1 MTHTEQLRNNMLEKI
16 KELFQLNQPELDFG
30 FYRIMHS
37 RAREITRFIEHDLFD
52 TIQNAFDSA
61 KAESAQTELEAAKAK
76 LLDAIGEDA
85 FDENG
90 RLKQAYANSKAG
102 REFLAAQQRAAASDA
117 VAGGEESVYYH
128 LYKFFSRYYED
139 GDFISTRYHTR
150 ETGSMAKPYAV
161 PYGGEEVMLHW
172 ANADQYYIKTAE
184 NFNNYTFDLAK
195 AKVFD
200 ALSHEERILAGIPDH
215 ALMVHFKVVEA
226 EEGEH
231 GNIKADPNK
240 KREFFPARKEPVA
253 LNTAG
258 ELEIRFEYR
267 QPEESDAI
275 SAEEEARVKARFE
288 AKNKGDVSLLV
299 MTERILA
306 ACRELRQCFE
316 AGGGRVEHLDEFLT
330 AMEYPCPTDTVKKRV
345 LLTRYL
351 YQYTARNTS
360 DYFIHKD
367 LRGFLRREM
376 DFYIKNEIMN
386 LDDIE
391 NSDVAAVEN
400 YLVLLKMFRRIAGKL
415 IDFLGQLED
424 FQKKL
429 WLKKKFVV
437 QCDCCITLDRVPKTF
452 YPEIIRNLKQW
463 QEWEKLGFLTTRC
476 DDQFSLEYTKR
487 PITRLTI
494 QFPNVQNPFFI
505 SLNDPD
511 QLLIM
516 NNSGMK
522 EWIPGTSQVLSKRIT
537 EQEFFS
543 QCPYLMVDTRF
554 FSEDFKARLFASIPD
569 FDEQCD
575 GVLIH
580 SENFQALNLMR
591 ERYREQV
598 KCIYIDPPYN
608 TGSDGFIYRDNYQHS
623 CWMSMIADRIA
634 QGLAF
639 SKIDGAIL
647 ASIDE
652 IEQVNLR
659 KLFDA
664 SWGNENYI
672 IDFVWAAGRK
682 NDSRL
687 VSISHEYMIC
697 YARSKQYLNDNKI
710 EWRQR
715 KKGLDAI
722 YAQYN
727 KLKKKYKNDY
737 DQITKE
743 LKKWYKELPES
754 DPAKM
759 NKHYCVVDAR
769 GIYFPDNISWPG
781 GGGPKYDVL
790 HPVTGKPVKIPSR
803 GWMTPDPLKMKQ
815 WIKDDLVHFGE
826 DENSVPCIKSYLKD
840 REYQAPYSVFYQDGR
855 AATKRLRNLLGNDN
869 FDFPKDENV
878 IADIISTWTAS
889 NDLYFDFFA
898 GSGTT
903 GHAVINLNREDGGK
917 RKYILVEMGDH
928 FDTVLKPRLEK
939 VVFAND
945 WKDGKPQ
952 SAGPRAARKDSKK
965 ILGLDIGTD
974 QLGFALMEEGELTD
988 SGVVNLS
995 NPFNGVSHCFKYM
1008 RLESYEDTLNNLTLP
1023 EESAA
1028 EKMPPTLREDYML
1041 HYLLDTE
1048 TRDSLLNIRDFANPF
1063 GGYQLNI
1070 KQPASEA
1077 SVPTRV
1083 DLMETFHYLI
1093 GLRVQQYY
1101 TIQSYRAEFRRS
1113 ADPELPDNGAGQ
1125 RTRLELAA
1133 RPDLNDDGPWRFRKI
1148 EGWIPANPLTPND
1161 GRKKNVLIVWRTL
1174 TGDLERDNLMLDW
1187 YLGDT
1192 INLNEKRPEYD
1203 IIYVNGSNNLG
1214 ADRRETDL
1222 FQVRLI
1228 EEEFLKQMWSG
1239 EEC

>member
-1 MTHTEQLRNNMLEKI
+1 MTQTEQLRKNLLDKI

-90 RLKQAYANSKAG
+90 HLKPAYANSKAG

-128 LYKFFSRYYED
+128 LYKFFSRYYES

-172 ANADQYYIKTAE
+172 ANADQYYIKTTE

-253 LNTAG
+253 LNAAG

-267 QPEESDAI
+267 QPEVSDAI

-316 AGGGRVEHLDEFLT
+316 VAGGRVEHLDEFRT
-330 AMEYPCPTDTVKKRV
+330 ALEYPCPTDTVKKRV

-400 YLVLLKMFRRIAGKL
+400 YLVLLKVFRRIAGKL

-452 YPEIIRNLKQW
+452 YPELLCNRRQW
-463 QEWEKLGFLTTRC
+463 EEWERLGFIGNVDFHDPTNRREPTFERLDFLCAGT
-476 DDQFSLEYTKR
+476 EYTVETFGRKPR
-487 PITRLTI
+487 VTI
-494 QFPNVQNPFFI
+494 NNNFHEIKSIDQDTLWVEEVDFFQRYPFF
-505 SLNDPD
+505 
-511 QLLIM
+511 
-516 NNSGMK
+516 
-522 EWIPGTSQVLSKRIT
+522 
-537 EQEFFS
+537 
-543 QCPYLMVDTRF
+543 MVDTKF

-580 SENFQALNLMR
+580 SENFQALNLLR

-623 CWMSMIADRIA
+623 SWLSMMENHMINSLKLLHN
-634 QGLAF
+634 QGVLF
-639 SKIDGAIL
+639 T
-647 ASIDE
+647 SIDE
-652 IEQVNLR
+652 NEVNDYTVLIKKNFPYFLGTIAVKNNPKGR
-659 KLFDA
+659 IFDKYF
-664 SWGNENYI
+664 ST
-672 IDFVWAAGRK
+672 
-682 NDSRL
+682 
-687 VSISHEYMIC
+687 SHEYLLVSAC
-697 YARSKQYLNDNKI
+697 SDLNGMLVH
-710 EWRQR
+710 E
-715 KKGLDAI
+715 
-722 YAQYN
+722 
-727 KLKKKYKNDY
+727 KNEDEIQKDY
-737 DQITKE
+737 P
-743 LKKWYKELPES
+743 LS
-754 DPAKM
+754 
-759 NKHYCVVDAR
+759 DAR
-769 GIYFPDNISWPG
+769 GKYRLLELRNTHREFGRFNRPKLYYPIYTLKNGTISLTPLADGIPVYPIWDDG
-781 GGGPKYDVL
+781 FEGCWTWSIELATRELGKLLSKEVNGKLKIYRKAYAKDDSGNEAVKQVKTIWDDKRYQTDKGQIVL
-790 HPVTGKPVKIPSR
+790 SALFGKRLFSSPKPVEYISDIVK
-803 GWMTPDPLKMKQ
+803 
-815 WIKDDLVHFGE
+815 LVHF
-826 DENSVPCIKSYLKD
+826 DHSCLVL
-840 REYQAPYSVFYQDGR
+840 
-855 AATKRLRNLLGNDN
+855 
-869 FDFPKDENV
+869 
-878 IADIISTWTAS
+878 
-889 NDLYFDFFA
+889 DFFA

-939 VVFAND
+939 VVFARD

-952 SAGPRAARKDSKK
+952 SARPRATRKDSKK

-974 QLGFALMEEGELTD
+974 QLGFALLEDGELTD

-1063 GGYQLNI
+1063 GGYLLNI

-1125 RTRLELAA
+1125 RTRLELAT
-1133 RPDLNDDGPWRFRKI
+1133 RPELNDDGPWRFRKI

>member
-1 MTHTEQLRNNMLEKI
+1 MTHTEQLRKNLLDKI

-90 RLKQAYANSKAG
+90 HLKPAYANSKAG
-102 REFLAAQQRAAASDA
+102 REFLAAQQRAVASDA

-128 LYKFFSRYYED
+128 LYKFFSRYYES

-172 ANADQYYIKTAE
+172 ANADQYYIKTTE

-240 KREFFPARKEPVA
+240 KREFFPARKDPVA
-253 LNTAG
+253 LNAAG

-275 SAEEEARVKARFE
+275 SAEEEARVKARFD

-316 AGGGRVEHLDEFLT
+316 AVRGRVEHLDEFLT
-330 AMEYPCPTDTVKKRV
+330 ALEYPCPTDTVKKRV

-351 YQYTARNTS
+351 YQYTARHTS

-400 YLVLLKMFRRIAGKL
+400 YLVLLKVFRRIAGKL

-452 YPEIIRNLKQW
+452 YPEILCNRQQWEEWKALGLFDQIDLDDISPADTVACTVKFTFNDFDYLLLVTGKELKITKLPSKDFSGAKDDGYVHLKMPMDVDIRK
-463 QEWEKLGFLTTRC
+463 
-476 DDQFSLEYTKR
+476 D
-487 PITRLTI
+487 
-494 QFPNVQNPFFI
+494 FPH
-505 SLNDPD
+505 
-511 QLLIM
+511 
-516 NNSGMK
+516 
-522 EWIPGTSQVLSKRIT
+522 
-537 EQEFFS
+537 
-543 QCPYLMVDTRF
+543 LMVDTKF

-580 SENFQALNLMR
+580 SENFQALNLLR
-591 ERYREQV
+591 ERYKEQI
-598 KCIYIDPPYN
+598 KTLFSDPPYN
-608 TGSDGFIYRDNYQHS
+608 TGENDFSYKDGYMHSSWMTMMHDRLKLQQILMNENSCIFHTIDEKEYLRLNSLCNLIFNEKNRIEEIIWRKKSGGGQQDDFIVKEHDYIPMYAKDKSRFALLEKKASKKDTGYTLFDDEKKQYFKKTKLAKWGSAALREDRPTMYFPIVAPDGSECFPVAPDGRPGRWRKGKTKVDILLAEHDIHWEKNSNDEWIPYEKEYKPMGGEENTLKERS
-623 CWMSMIADRIA
+623 IFWDIAENA
-634 QGLAF
+634 
-639 SKIDGAIL
+639 DGANEL
-647 ASIDE
+647 TAM
-652 IEQVNLR
+652 
-659 KLFDA
+659 
-664 SWGNENYI
+664 WGVKDI
-672 IDFVWAAGRK
+672 FK
-682 NDSRL
+682 NP
-687 VSISHEYMIC
+687 
-697 YARSKQYLNDNKI
+697 K
-710 EWRQR
+710 
-715 KKGLDAI
+715 
-722 YAQYN
+722 
-727 KLKKKYKNDY
+727 
-737 DQITKE
+737 
-743 LKKWYKELPES
+743 PS
-754 DPAKM
+754 DL
-759 NKHYCVVDAR
+759 
-769 GIYFPDNISWPG
+769 IF
-781 GGGPKYDVL
+781 
-790 HPVTGKPVKIPSR
+790 
-803 GWMTPDPLKMKQ
+803 
-815 WIKDDLVHFGE
+815 
-826 DENSVPCIKSYLKD
+826 
-840 REYQAPYSVFYQDGR
+840 
-855 AATKRLRNLLGNDN
+855 NLLLITTQ
-869 FDFPKDENV
+869 FKEYV
-878 IADIISTWTAS
+878 LDI
-889 NDLYFDFFA
+889 FA
-898 GSGTT
+898 GAGTT

-939 VVFAND
+939 VVFARD

-952 SAGPRAARKDSKK
+952 SARPRATRKDSKK

-974 QLGFALMEEGELTD
+974 QLGFALLEDGELTD

-1063 GGYQLNI
+1063 GGYLLNI

-1133 RPDLNDDGPWRFRKI
+1133 RPELNDDGPWRFQKI

>member
-1 MTHTEQLRNNMLEKI
+1 MTQTEQLRKNLLDKI

-90 RLKQAYANSKAG
+90 HLKPAYANSKAG

-128 LYKFFSRYYED
+128 LYKFFSRYYES

-150 ETGSMAKPYAV
+150 ETGSMAKPYAI

-172 ANADQYYIKTAE
+172 ANADQYYIKTTE

-253 LNTAG
+253 LNAAG

-267 QPEESDAI
+267 QPEVSDAI

-306 ACRELRQCFE
+306 ACRKLRQCFE
-316 AGGGRVEHLDEFLT
+316 VAGGRVEHLDEFRT
-330 AMEYPCPTDTVKKRV
+330 ALEYPCPTDTVKKRV

-400 YLVLLKMFRRIAGKL
+400 YLVLLKVFRRIAGKL

-452 YPEIIRNLKQW
+452 YPEILCNRQQW
-463 QEWEKLGFLTTRC
+463 EEWGRLGFIGNVGFNDPTNRREPTFERLDFLC
-476 DDQFSLEYTKR
+476 AGIEYTVDTFGRKPR
-487 PITRLTI
+487 VTI
-494 QFPNVQNPFFI
+494 NNKFHEVKSIYQDTILVEEVDFFQRYPFF
-505 SLNDPD
+505 
-511 QLLIM
+511 
-516 NNSGMK
+516 
-522 EWIPGTSQVLSKRIT
+522 
-537 EQEFFS
+537 
-543 QCPYLMVDTRF
+543 MVDTKF

-580 SENFQALNLMR
+580 SENFQALNLLR

-608 TGSDGFIYRDNYQHS
+608 TGSDGFIYKDSFLHS
-623 CWMSMIADRIA
+623 SWLSCM
-634 QGLAF
+634 QNTL
-639 SKIDGAIL
+639 KISYNIL
-647 ASIDE
+647 NPEGVFFASIGYQE
-652 IEQVNLR
+652 ITNYWNLLNCAWGAEQNIACLTWKARVKPVNIGEARLR
-659 KLFDA
+659 PQKENDFVLGYEKQMSKGKFYPMFSGEQRSYPCNLNGRNYRLATILKSNRGSNFRSTMRFSINGYTPPEGQRWQGGYDFIKELFDTDHIEFNDNVPSRRYFEDEEDDEREPLYCFLSNEVSGTSEDGKNILNDVIGKFHGFDTVKPVALINYVIKA
-664 SWGNENYI
+664 STC
-672 IDFVWAAGRK
+672 K
-682 NDSRL
+682 NDF
-687 VSISHEYMIC
+687 IC
-697 YARSKQYLNDNKI
+697 
-710 EWRQR
+710 
-715 KKGLDAI
+715 
-722 YAQYN
+722 
-727 KLKKKYKNDY
+727 DY
-737 DQITKE
+737 
-743 LKKWYKELPES
+743 
-754 DPAKM
+754 
-759 NKHYCVVDAR
+759 
-769 GIYFPDNISWPG
+769 
-781 GGGPKYDVL
+781 
-790 HPVTGKPVKIPSR
+790 
-803 GWMTPDPLKMKQ
+803 
-815 WIKDDLVHFGE
+815 
-826 DENSVPCIKSYLKD
+826 
-840 REYQAPYSVFYQDGR
+840 
-855 AATKRLRNLLGNDN
+855 
-869 FDFPKDENV
+869 
-878 IADIISTWTAS
+878 
-889 NDLYFDFFA
+889 FA

-939 VVFAND
+939 VVFARD

-952 SAGPRAARKDSKK
+952 SAGPRATRKDSKK

-974 QLGFALMEEGELTD
+974 QLGFALMEDGELTD

-1048 TRDSLLNIRDFANPF
+1048 TRDSLLSIRDFANPF
-1063 GGYQLNI
+1063 GGYLLNI

-1125 RTRLELAA
+1125 RTRLELAT
-1133 RPDLNDDGPWRFRKI
+1133 RPELNDDGPWRFRKI

>member
-1 MTHTEQLRNNMLEKI
+1 MTQTEQLRKNLLDKI

-90 RLKQAYANSKAG
+90 HLKPAYANSKAG

-200 ALSHEERILAGIPDH
+200 ALSYEERILAGIPDH

-253 LNTAG
+253 LNAAG

-306 ACRELRQCFE
+306 ACRELRQSIE
-316 AGGGRVEHLDEFLT
+316 VAGGRMEFLDEFLT
-330 AMEYPCPTDTVKKRV
+330 ALEYSCPTDTVKKRV

-400 YLVLLKMFRRIAGKL
+400 YLVLLKVFRRIAGKL

-452 YPEIIRNLKQW
+452 YPEILCNRRQWEEWKALGLFDPIDLDDISPADTVACTVKFTFNDFDYLLLVTGKELKITKLPSKDFSGAKDDGYVHLKMPMDVDIRK
-463 QEWEKLGFLTTRC
+463 
-476 DDQFSLEYTKR
+476 D
-487 PITRLTI
+487 
-494 QFPNVQNPFFI
+494 FPH
-505 SLNDPD
+505 
-511 QLLIM
+511 
-516 NNSGMK
+516 
-522 EWIPGTSQVLSKRIT
+522 
-537 EQEFFS
+537 
-543 QCPYLMVDTRF
+543 LMVDTKF

-580 SENFQALNLMR
+580 SENFQALNLLR

-608 TGSDGFIYRDNYQHS
+608 TGDDDFLYKDTYRYS
-623 CWMSMIADRIA
+623 SWCSMIFDRSILGKIFLQKKGSMFVQIDDYEEHHLRILLDNVFGCENRINRIA
-634 QGLAF
+634 WVRTFNSGSSKGL
-639 SKIDGAIL
+639 S
-647 ASIDE
+647 
-652 IEQVNLR
+652 R
-659 KLFDA
+659 KLPSNIDTIYWYGISSDFEHCKELRPYSEGAMKRYDKEDEKGRFKWNPMKTYSKEKLERLLATGDA
-664 SWGNENYI
+664 MWTP
-672 IDFVWAAGRK
+672 
-682 NDSRL
+682 DSKYP
-687 VSISHEYMIC
+687 VY
-697 YARSKQYLNDNKI
+697 
-710 EWRQR
+710 
-715 KKGLDAI
+715 
-722 YAQYN
+722 
-727 KLKKKYKNDY
+727 KKYLDEKSGAPLDNNWND
-737 DQITKE
+737 
-743 LKKWYKELPES
+743 
-754 DPAKM
+754 
-759 NKHYCVVDAR
+759 
-769 GIYFPDNISWPG
+769 ISSMG
-781 GGGPKYDVL
+781 TFSSERTGF
-790 HPVTGKPVKIPSR
+790 VTQKPTQLLQR
-803 GWMTPDPLKMKQ
+803 
-815 WIKDDLVHFGE
+815 
-826 DENSVPCIKSYLKD
+826 CIKLVNS
-840 REYQAPYSVFYQDGR
+840 
-855 AATKRLRNLLGNDN
+855 NLIL
-869 FDFPKDENV
+869 
-878 IADIISTWTAS
+878 
-889 NDLYFDFFA
+889 DFFA
-898 GSGTT
+898 GSGTA

-939 VVFAND
+939 VVFAKD
-945 WKDGKPQ
+945 WKDGRPQ
-952 SAGPRAARKDSKK
+952 EVPSIKGKHIIEESKK
-965 ILGLDIGTD
+965 VLKNRKGEEVDLLNFSSSYKGT
-974 QLGFALMEEGELTD
+974 ELED
-988 SGVVNLS
+988 NPEWDEH

-1023 EESAA
+1023 EDSAA
-1028 EKMPPTLREDYML
+1028 EQMPQTLREDYML

-1113 ADPELPDNGAGQ
+1113 ADPELPDNGAGR

-1133 RPDLNDDGPWRFRKI
+1133 RPELSDDGPWRFRKI

>member
-1 MTHTEQLRNNMLEKI
+1 MTQTEQLRKNLLDKI

-61 KAESAQTELEAAKAK
+61 KAESTQTELEAAKAK

-90 RLKQAYANSKAG
+90 HLKPAYANSKAG

-128 LYKFFSRYYED
+128 LYKFFSRYYEG

-172 ANADQYYIKTAE
+172 ANADQYYIKTTE

-253 LNTAG
+253 LNAAG

-316 AGGGRVEHLDEFLT
+316 AVRGRVEFLDEFLT
-330 AMEYPCPTDTVKKRV
+330 ALEYPCPTDTVKKRV

-391 NSDVAAVEN
+391 NSDVGAVEN
-400 YLVLLKMFRRIAGKL
+400 YLVLLKVFRRIAGKL

-437 QCDCCITLDRVPKTF
+437 QCDCCITLDRVPESF
-452 YPEIIRNLKQW
+452 YPEILRNRRQWEEWKELGLFDQIDLDDISPADTVACTVKFTFNDFDYLLLVTGKELKITKLPSKDFSGAKDDGYVHLKMPMDVDIRK
-463 QEWEKLGFLTTRC
+463 
-476 DDQFSLEYTKR
+476 D
-487 PITRLTI
+487 
-494 QFPNVQNPFFI
+494 FPH
-505 SLNDPD
+505 
-511 QLLIM
+511 
-516 NNSGMK
+516 
-522 EWIPGTSQVLSKRIT
+522 
-537 EQEFFS
+537 
-543 QCPYLMVDTRF
+543 LMVDTKF
-554 FSEDFKARLFASIPD
+554 FSEDFKARLFASLPD

-580 SENFQALNLMR
+580 SENFQALNLLR

-623 CWMSMIADRIA
+623 SWLSMMENHMINSLKLLHN
-634 QGLAF
+634 QGVLF
-639 SKIDGAIL
+639 T
-647 ASIDE
+647 SIDE
-652 IEQVNLR
+652 NEVNDYTVLIKKNFPYFLGTIAVKNNPKGR
-659 KLFDA
+659 IFDKYF
-664 SWGNENYI
+664 ST
-672 IDFVWAAGRK
+672 
-682 NDSRL
+682 
-687 VSISHEYMIC
+687 SHEYLLVSAC
-697 YARSKQYLNDNKI
+697 SDLNGMLVH
-710 EWRQR
+710 E
-715 KKGLDAI
+715 
-722 YAQYN
+722 
-727 KLKKKYKNDY
+727 KNEDEIQKDY
-737 DQITKE
+737 P
-743 LKKWYKELPES
+743 LS
-754 DPAKM
+754 
-759 NKHYCVVDAR
+759 DAR
-769 GIYFPDNISWPG
+769 GKYRLLELRNTHREFGRFNRPKLYYPIYTLKNGTISLTPLADGIPVYPIWDDG
-781 GGGPKYDVL
+781 FEGCWTWSIELATRELGKLLSKEVNGKLKIYRKAYAKDDSGNEAVKQVKTIWDDKRYQTDKGQIVL
-790 HPVTGKPVKIPSR
+790 SALFGKRLFSSPKPVEYISDIVK
-803 GWMTPDPLKMKQ
+803 
-815 WIKDDLVHFGE
+815 LVHF
-826 DENSVPCIKSYLKD
+826 DHSCLVL
-840 REYQAPYSVFYQDGR
+840 
-855 AATKRLRNLLGNDN
+855 
-869 FDFPKDENV
+869 
-878 IADIISTWTAS
+878 
-889 NDLYFDFFA
+889 DFFA

-939 VVFAND
+939 VVFAKD

-952 SAGPRAARKDSKK
+952 SAGPRATRKDSKK
-965 ILGLDIGTD
+965 TLGLDVEAD
-974 QLGFALMEEGELTD
+974 QLGFALLEDGELTD

-1028 EKMPPTLREDYML
+1028 EKMPPTLSEDYIL

-1063 GGYQLNI
+1063 GGYLLNI

-1133 RPDLNDDGPWRFRKI
+1133 RPELNDDGPWRFQKI

>member
-1 MTHTEQLRNNMLEKI
+1 MTQTEQLRKNLLDKI

-61 KAESAQTELEAAKAK
+61 KAESAQTELETAKAK

-90 RLKQAYANSKAG
+90 HLKPAYANSKAG

-128 LYKFFSRYYED
+128 LYKFFSRYYES

-240 KREFFPARKEPVA
+240 KREFFPARQEPVA
-253 LNTAG
+253 LNAAG

-275 SAEEEARVKARFE
+275 SAEEEALVKARFE

-306 ACRELRQCFE
+306 ACRELHQSIE
-316 AGGGRVEHLDEFLT
+316 MAGGRVEFLDEFLT
-330 AMEYPCPTDTVKKRV
+330 ALEYSCPTDTVKKRV

-400 YLVLLKMFRRIAGKL
+400 YLVLLKVFRRIAGKL

-452 YPEIIRNLKQW
+452 YPEILCNRRQW
-463 QEWEKLGFLTTRC
+463 EEWGRLGFIGNVDFNDPTNRREPTFERLDFLC
-476 DDQFSLEYTKR
+476 AGIEYTVDTFGRKPR
-487 PITRLTI
+487 ITINNKFHEVKSIYQDTI
-494 QFPNVQNPFFI
+494 LVEEVDFFQRYPFF
-505 SLNDPD
+505 
-511 QLLIM
+511 
-516 NNSGMK
+516 
-522 EWIPGTSQVLSKRIT
+522 
-537 EQEFFS
+537 
-543 QCPYLMVDTRF
+543 MVDTKF

-569 FDEQCD
+569 FDERCD

-580 SENFQALNLMR
+580 SENFQALNLLR

-608 TGSDGFIYRDNYQHS
+608 TGDDGFPYKDNYQS
-623 CWMSMIADRIA
+623 SSWMSMFRDRLNLMLSYMNREALFACHMDEHEHLALEKLIQLIFGNSGDMGKLIWDKKNPKGDATGIAVQHEYIH
-634 QGLAF
+634 LATNNPEHLKENPDAFLRDKPNAPAMLAMAEKLIRRAKGVTDAVREEFATWVKKSDF
-639 SKIDGAIL
+639 SNGEKAYC
-647 ASIDE
+647 SIDE
-652 IEQVNLR
+652 
-659 KLFDA
+659 
-664 SWGNENYI
+664 SGNVYRI
-672 IDFVWAAGRK
+672 
-682 NDSRL
+682 
-687 VSISHEYMIC
+687 VSM
-697 YARSKQYLNDNKI
+697 AWPN
-710 EWRQR
+710 
-715 KKGLDAI
+715 
-722 YAQYN
+722 
-727 KLKKKYKNDY
+727 KKKAPDDY
-737 DQITKE
+737 FIP
-743 LKKWYKELPES
+743 L
-754 DPAKM
+754 
-759 NKHYCVVDAR
+759 
-769 GIYFPDNISWPG
+769 I
-781 GGGPKYDVL
+781 
-790 HPVTGKPVKIPSR
+790 HPVTKKACPVPARGWRNPPETMAQLLRNEQIVFGSDEKTQPTRKYLLKDNLTENVPSLYYMGGSDDKLFSALNLHFENPKPVAVGEYFITA
-803 GWMTPDPLKMKQ
+803 MTRIAKEP
-815 WIKDDLVHFGE
+815 
-826 DENSVPCIKSYLKD
+826 
-840 REYQAPYSVFYQDGR
+840 
-855 AATKRLRNLLGNDN
+855 
-869 FDFPKDENV
+869 V
-878 IADIISTWTAS
+878 ILDS
-889 NDLYFDFFA
+889 FA

-939 VVFAND
+939 VVFAKD

-952 SAGPRAARKDSKK
+952 TAGPRATRKDSKK
-965 ILGLDIGTD
+965 TLGLDVEAD
-974 QLGFALMEEGELTD
+974 QLGFALMEDGEFTD

-1028 EKMPPTLREDYML
+1028 EKMPPTLREDYIL

-1063 GGYQLNI
+1063 GGYLLNI

-1125 RTRLELAA
+1125 RTRLELAT

-1148 EGWIPANPLTPND
+1148 EGWLPANPLTPND
-1161 GRKKNVLIVWRTL
+1161 GRKKNVLIVWRSL

-1214 ADRRETDL
+1214 ADRRETDH

>member
-1 MTHTEQLRNNMLEKI
+1 MTQTEQLRKNLLDKI

-90 RLKQAYANSKAG
+90 HLKPAYANSKAG
-102 REFLAAQQRAAASDA
+102 REFLAAQQRAVASDA

-128 LYKFFSRYYED
+128 LYKFFSRYYES

-172 ANADQYYIKTAE
+172 ANADQYYIKTTE

-253 LNTAG
+253 LNAAG

-267 QPEESDAI
+267 QPEVSDAI

-316 AGGGRVEHLDEFLT
+316 VAGGRVEHLDEFRT
-330 AMEYPCPTDTVKKRV
+330 ALEYPCPTDTVKKRV

-400 YLVLLKMFRRIAGKL
+400 YLVLLKVFRRIAGKL

-452 YPEIIRNLKQW
+452 YPEILCNRQQWEEWKALGLFDQIDLDDISPADTVACTVKFTFNDFDYLLLVTGKELKITKLPSKDFSGAKDDGYVHLKMPMDVDIRK
-463 QEWEKLGFLTTRC
+463 
-476 DDQFSLEYTKR
+476 D
-487 PITRLTI
+487 
-494 QFPNVQNPFFI
+494 FPH
-505 SLNDPD
+505 
-511 QLLIM
+511 
-516 NNSGMK
+516 
-522 EWIPGTSQVLSKRIT
+522 
-537 EQEFFS
+537 
-543 QCPYLMVDTRF
+543 LMVDTRF

-928 FDTVLKPRLEK
+928 FNTVLKPRLEK
-939 VVFAND
+939 VVFARD

-952 SAGPRAARKDSKK
+952 SAGPRATRKDSKK
-965 ILGLDIGTD
+965 ILGLDVEAD
-974 QLGFALMEEGELTD
+974 QQGFALMEDSELTD

-1028 EKMPPTLREDYML
+1028 EKMPPTLREDYIL

-1048 TRDSLLNIRDFANPF
+1048 TRDSLLSIRDFANPF
-1063 GGYQLNI
+1063 GGYLLNI

-1125 RTRLELAA
+1125 RTRLELAT
-1133 RPDLNDDGPWRFRKI
+1133 RPELNDDGPWRFRKI

>member
-1 MTHTEQLRNNMLEKI
+1 MTQTEQLRKNLLDKI

-90 RLKQAYANSKAG
+90 HLKPAYANSKAG
-102 REFLAAQQRAAASDA
+102 REFLAAQQRAVASDA

-128 LYKFFSRYYED
+128 LYKFFSRYYES

-172 ANADQYYIKTAE
+172 ANADQYYIKTTE

-240 KREFFPARKEPVA
+240 KREFFPARQEPVA
-253 LNTAG
+253 LNAAG

-267 QPEESDAI
+267 QPEVSDAI

-316 AGGGRVEHLDEFLT
+316 AVRGRVEHLDEFLT
-330 AMEYPCPTDTVKKRV
+330 ALEYPCPTDTVKKRV

-391 NSDVAAVEN
+391 NSDVGAVEN
-400 YLVLLKMFRRIAGKL
+400 YLVLLKVFRRIAGKL

-437 QCDCCITLDRVPKTF
+437 QCDCCITLDRVPESF
-452 YPEIIRNLKQW
+452 YPEILRNRRQWEEWKELGLFDQIDLDDISPADTVACTVKFTFNDFDYLLLVTGKELKITKLPSKDFSGAKDDGYVHLKMPMDVDIRK
-463 QEWEKLGFLTTRC
+463 
-476 DDQFSLEYTKR
+476 D
-487 PITRLTI
+487 
-494 QFPNVQNPFFI
+494 FPH
-505 SLNDPD
+505 
-511 QLLIM
+511 
-516 NNSGMK
+516 
-522 EWIPGTSQVLSKRIT
+522 
-537 EQEFFS
+537 
-543 QCPYLMVDTRF
+543 LMVDTKF
-554 FSEDFKARLFASIPD
+554 FSEDFKARLFASLPD

-580 SENFQALNLMR
+580 SENFQALNLLR

-623 CWMSMIADRIA
+623 CWMSMNENRYFATRYLMHEASVI
-634 QGLAF
+634 F
-639 SKIDGAIL
+639 T
-647 ASIDE
+647 SIDDNE
-652 IEQVNLR
+652 HSRLLNLNI
-659 KLFDA
+659 KIF
-664 SWGNENYI
+664 GNENFVSNI
-672 IDFVWAAGRK
+672 IWQKKFSPQNDAKWLSDNHDFIICFAKNKTIWHPNLLPRTGESNARYSNPDNDPRGPWTSSDITVRTYSPDYDYPIRTPSGKIITPSKGRCWFTSRK
-682 NDSRL
+682 NMDAL
-687 VSISHEYMIC
+687 I
-697 YARSKQYLNDNKI
+697 ADNRVWFGASGGNVPRI
-710 EWRQR
+710 
-715 KKGLDAI
+715 KKFFSEVREG
-722 YAQYN
+722 
-727 KLKKKYKNDY
+727 
-737 DQITKE
+737 
-743 LKKWYKELPES
+743 
-754 DPAKM
+754 
-759 NKHYCVVDAR
+759 VV
-769 GIYFPDNISWPG
+769 
-781 GGGPKYDVL
+781 
-790 HPVTGKPVKIPSR
+790 PVTIWTNDEVGHTQEGTQELSSLFAKRVFSSPKVVKL
-803 GWMTPDPLKMKQ
+803 LKR
-815 WIKDDLVHFGE
+815 IFTIGSNI
-826 DENSVPCIKSYLKD
+826 NSLILDY
-840 REYQAPYSVFYQDGR
+840 
-855 AATKRLRNLLGNDN
+855 
-869 FDFPKDENV
+869 
-878 IADIISTWTAS
+878 
-889 NDLYFDFFA
+889 FA

-939 VVFAND
+939 VVFAKD

-952 SAGPRAARKDSKK
+952 SAGPRATRKDSKK
-965 ILGLDIGTD
+965 TLGLDVEAD
-974 QLGFALMEEGELTD
+974 QLGFALMEDDKLTD

-1048 TRDSLLNIRDFANPF
+1048 TRDSLLSIRDFANPF
-1063 GGYQLNI
+1063 GGYLLNI

-1125 RTRLELAA
+1125 RTRLELAT
-1133 RPDLNDDGPWRFRKI
+1133 RPELNDDGPWRFRKI

>member
-1 MTHTEQLRNNMLEKI
+1 MTHTEQLRKNLLDKI

-90 RLKQAYANSKAG
+90 HLKPAYANSKAG

-128 LYKFFSRYYED
+128 LYKFFSRYYEG

-253 LNTAG
+253 LNAAG

-275 SAEEEARVKARFE
+275 SAEEEARVKARFD

-316 AGGGRVEHLDEFLT
+316 AVRGRVEFLDEFLT
-330 AMEYPCPTDTVKKRV
+330 ALEYPCPTDTVKKRV

-400 YLVLLKMFRRIAGKL
+400 YLVLLKVFRRIAGKL

-452 YPEIIRNLKQW
+452 YPEILCNRQQW
-463 QEWEKLGFLTTRC
+463 EEWEQLGFIDNVDFHDPTNRREPTFERLDFLC
-476 DDQFSLEYTKR
+476 DGIEYTVETFGRKPR
-487 PITRLTI
+487 VTI
-494 QFPNVQNPFFI
+494 NNKFHEIKSIDQDTLWVEEVDFFQRYPFF
-505 SLNDPD
+505 
-511 QLLIM
+511 
-516 NNSGMK
+516 
-522 EWIPGTSQVLSKRIT
+522 
-537 EQEFFS
+537 
-543 QCPYLMVDTRF
+543 MVDTKF

-580 SENFQALNLMR
+580 SENFQALNLLR

-623 CWMSMIADRIA
+623 SWLSMMENHMINSLKLLHN
-634 QGLAF
+634 QGVLF
-639 SKIDGAIL
+639 T
-647 ASIDE
+647 SIDE
-652 IEQVNLR
+652 NEVNDYTVLIKKNFPYFLGTIAVKNNPKGR
-659 KLFDA
+659 IFDKYF
-664 SWGNENYI
+664 ST
-672 IDFVWAAGRK
+672 
-682 NDSRL
+682 
-687 VSISHEYMIC
+687 SHEYLLVSAC
-697 YARSKQYLNDNKI
+697 SDLNGMLVH
-710 EWRQR
+710 E
-715 KKGLDAI
+715 
-722 YAQYN
+722 
-727 KLKKKYKNDY
+727 KNEDEIQKDY
-737 DQITKE
+737 P
-743 LKKWYKELPES
+743 LS
-754 DPAKM
+754 
-759 NKHYCVVDAR
+759 DAR
-769 GIYFPDNISWPG
+769 GKYRLLELRNTHREFGRFNRPKLYYPIYTLKNGTISLTPLADGIPVYPIWDDG
-781 GGGPKYDVL
+781 FEGCWTWSIELATRELGKLLSKEVNGKLKIYRKAYAKDDSGNEAVKQVKTIWDDKRYQTDKGQIVL
-790 HPVTGKPVKIPSR
+790 SALFGKRLFSSPKPVEYISDIVK
-803 GWMTPDPLKMKQ
+803 
-815 WIKDDLVHFGE
+815 LVHF
-826 DENSVPCIKSYLKD
+826 DHSCLVL
-840 REYQAPYSVFYQDGR
+840 
-855 AATKRLRNLLGNDN
+855 
-869 FDFPKDENV
+869 
-878 IADIISTWTAS
+878 
-889 NDLYFDFFA
+889 DFFA

-939 VVFAND
+939 VVFAKD

-952 SAGPRAARKDSKK
+952 SAGPRATRKDSKK
-965 ILGLDIGTD
+965 TLGLDVEAD
-974 QLGFALMEEGELTD
+974 QLGFALLEDGELTD

-1063 GGYQLNI
+1063 GGYLLNI

-1125 RTRLELAA
+1125 RTRLELAT

-1148 EGWIPANPLTPND
+1148 EGWLPANPLTPND

>member
-1 MTHTEQLRNNMLEKI
+1 MTHTEQLRKNLLDKI

-90 RLKQAYANSKAG
+90 HLKPAYANSKAG
-102 REFLAAQQRAAASDA
+102 REFLAAQQRAVASDA

-128 LYKFFSRYYED
+128 LYKFFSRYYES

-172 ANADQYYIKTAE
+172 ANADQYYIKTTE

-240 KREFFPARKEPVA
+240 KREFFPARKDPVA
-253 LNTAG
+253 LNAAG

-275 SAEEEARVKARFE
+275 SAEEEARVKARFD

-316 AGGGRVEHLDEFLT
+316 AVRGRVEHLDEFLT
-330 AMEYPCPTDTVKKRV
+330 ALEYPCPTDTVKKRV

-391 NSDVAAVEN
+391 NSDVGAVEN
-400 YLVLLKMFRRIAGKL
+400 YLVLLKVFRRIAGKL

-476 DDQFSLEYTKR
+476 DDQFSLEYTKS
-487 PITRLTI
+487 PVTRLTI

-522 EWIPGTSQVLSKRIT
+522 EWIPGTSQVLSERIT

-543 QCPYLMVDTRF
+543 QCPYLMVDTKF
-554 FSEDFKARLFASIPD
+554 FSEDFKARLYASIPD

-580 SENFQALNLMR
+580 SENFQALNLLR

-623 CWMSMIADRIA
+623 SWLSMMKNRLEEASISM
-634 QGLAF
+634 QE
-639 SKIDGAIL
+639 DGAIFI
-647 ASIDE
+647 SIDDN
-652 IEQVNLR
+652 EQEKCKFSCDQIFGPDNFVAQLIWERAYAPKN
-659 KLFDA
+659 DA
-664 SWGNENYI
+664 KFVSNSHDYI
-672 IDFVWAAGRK
+672 LMYASNKECFQIGRLERTEDANARYKNIDNDPRGPWKPSDMSVKTYSASCDYPITLPSGKIVEPPAGRCWSLSK
-682 NDSRL
+682 NAFLERL
-687 VSISHEYMIC
+687 
-697 YARSKQYLNDNKI
+697 QDNRI
-710 EWRQR
+710 WF
-715 KKGLDAI
+715 G
-722 YAQYN
+722 
-727 KLKKKYKNDY
+727 
-737 DQITKE
+737 
-743 LKKWYKELPES
+743 
-754 DPAKM
+754 
-759 NKHYCVVDAR
+759 
-769 GIYFPDNISWPG
+769 PDG
-781 GGGPKYDVL
+781 
-790 HPVTGKPVKIPSR
+790 
-803 GWMTPDPLKMKQ
+803 
-815 WIKDDLVHFGE
+815 
-826 DENSVPCIKSYLKD
+826 NSVPCIKRFLSELKF
-840 REYQAPYSVFYQDGR
+840 EGMAPTSILFYKEVGHSQEG
-855 AATKRLRNLLGNDN
+855 AKEV
-869 FDFPKDENV
+869 K
-878 IADIISTWTAS
+878 
-889 NDLYFDFFA
+889 NDLGLPAFDGPKPTRLLHRVLVLAKSIQESLSLDYFA

-939 VVFAND
+939 VVFAKD

-952 SAGPRAARKDSKK
+952 SAGPRATRKDSKK
-965 ILGLDIGTD
+965 TLGLDVEAD
-974 QLGFALMEEGELTD
+974 QLGFALLEDGELTD

-1048 TRDSLLNIRDFANPF
+1048 TRDSLLSIRDFANPF
-1063 GGYQLNI
+1063 GGYLLNI

-1125 RTRLELAA
+1125 RTRLELTA
-1133 RPDLNDDGPWRFRKI
+1133 RPELNDDGPWRFRKI

>member
-1 MTHTEQLRNNMLEKI
+1 MPQTEQLRKNLLDKI

-37 RAREITRFIEHDLFD
+37 RAREITQFIEHDLFD

-76 LLDAIGEDA
+76 LFDAIGEDA

-90 RLKQAYANSKAG
+90 HLKPAYANSKAG

-128 LYKFFSRYYED
+128 LHKFFSRYYEG

-253 LNTAG
+253 LNAAG

-351 YQYTARNTS
+351 YQYTARNTA

-400 YLVLLKMFRRIAGKL
+400 YLMLLKVFRRIAGKL

-437 QCDCCITLDRVPKTF
+437 QCDCCITLDRVPESF
-452 YPEIIRNLKQW
+452 YPEILRNRRQ
-463 QEWEKLGFLTTRC
+463 WEKWKELGLFDQIDL
-476 DDQFSLEYTKR
+476 DDISPADTVACTVKFTFNDFDYLLLVTGKELKITKLPSKDFSGAKDDGYVHLKMPMDVDIR
-487 PITRLTI
+487 KD
-494 QFPNVQNPFFI
+494 FPH
-505 SLNDPD
+505 
-511 QLLIM
+511 
-516 NNSGMK
+516 
-522 EWIPGTSQVLSKRIT
+522 
-537 EQEFFS
+537 
-543 QCPYLMVDTRF
+543 LMVDTKF
-554 FSEDFKARLFASIPD
+554 FSEDFKARLYASIPD

-580 SENFQALNLMR
+580 SENFQALNLLR
-591 ERYREQV
+591 ERYHEQV

-652 IEQVNLR
+652 IELVNLR
-659 KLFDA
+659 KIFDTA
-664 SWGNENYI
+664 WGNENYVA
-672 IDFVWAAGRK
+672 DFIWAAGRK

-687 VSISHEYMIC
+687 ASISHEYMIC
-697 YARSKQYLNDNKI
+697 YARSKQYLIDTKT

-715 KKGLDAI
+715 KKGLDTI

-727 KLKKKYKNDY
+727 RLKKKYKDDY

-754 DPAKM
+754 DPAKL
-759 NKHYCVVDAR
+759 NKHYSVVDSR
-769 GIYFPDNISWPG
+769 GIYFPADISWPG
-781 GGGPKYDVL
+781 GGGPKYTVL
-790 HPVTGKPVKIPSR
+790 HPVTQKPVKIPSR
-803 GWMTPDPLKMKQ
+803 GWMTPDPEKMEQ
-815 WIKDDLVHFGE
+815 WIKDNLVHFGA

-840 REYQAPYSVFYQDGR
+840 NEYQAPYSVFYQDGR
-855 AATKRLRNLLGNDN
+855 AATKRLRHILGNND
-869 FDFPKDENV
+869 FGFPKDENV
-878 IADIISTWTAS
+878 IADIISTWTLS
-889 NDLYFDFFA
+889 HDLYFDYFA

-939 VVFAND
+939 VVFAKD

-952 SAGPRAARKDSKK
+952 SAGPRATRKDSKK
-965 ILGLDIGTD
+965 TLGLDVEAD
-974 QLGFALMEEGELTD
+974 QLGFALMEDDKLTD

-1048 TRDSLLNIRDFANPF
+1048 ARDSLLNIRDFANPF
-1063 GGYQLNI
+1063 GGYLLNI

-1133 RPDLNDDGPWRFRKI
+1133 RPELNDDGPWRFQKI

>member
-1 MTHTEQLRNNMLEKI
+1 MTQTEQLRKNLLDKI

-90 RLKQAYANSKAG
+90 HLKPAYANSKAG

-128 LYKFFSRYYED
+128 LYKFFSRYYEG

-172 ANADQYYIKTAE
+172 ANADQYYIKTTE

-253 LNTAG
+253 LNAAG

-267 QPEESDAI
+267 QPEVSDAI

-316 AGGGRVEHLDEFLT
+316 VAGGRVEHLDEFRT
-330 AMEYPCPTDTVKKRV
+330 ALEYPCPTDTVKKRV

-400 YLVLLKMFRRIAGKL
+400 YLVLLKVFRRIAGKL

-452 YPEIIRNLKQW
+452 YPEILCNRQQW
-463 QEWEKLGFLTTRC
+463 EEWGRLGFIGNVDFHDPTNRREPMFERLDFLCAGT
-476 DDQFSLEYTKR
+476 EYTVETFGR
-487 PITRLTI
+487 EPRVTI
-494 QFPNVQNPFFI
+494 NNKFHEIKSIEQDTLWVEEVDFFQKYPFF
-505 SLNDPD
+505 
-511 QLLIM
+511 
-516 NNSGMK
+516 
-522 EWIPGTSQVLSKRIT
+522 
-537 EQEFFS
+537 
-543 QCPYLMVDTRF
+543 MVDTRF

-580 SENFQALNLMR
+580 SENFQALNLLR

-608 TGSDGFIYRDNYQHS
+608 TDDDDFLYKDNYKDSSWLSMLYNRVEISNPLVPDFASVFISIGDEEQELLASLIRQQYGKENFFATLIWEKKKKGSFLSGNIAKMKDYILCFTPNHS
-623 CWMSMIADRIA
+623 AF
-634 QGLAF
+634 QGLIGEITSSTETYPCINPDNPRGIRLFKAGIL
-639 SKIDGAIL
+639 SKYREPNVIRPAGTIISAGNMSLKLITDLEIRDYIL
-647 ASIDE
+647 QKDIE
-652 IEQVNLR
+652 IEGNWRYSQESLNAYMEEKSLYFTQELYIRRIVSESRKKIMKDLLLRLGDKGEADFRKYDINNVNLYGWGTNEDANDELHQILGTQYAASYPKPS
-659 KLFDA
+659 KLLTLLCA
-664 SWGNENYI
+664 STRMQSGY
-672 IDFVWAAGRK
+672 F
-682 NDSRL
+682 
-687 VSISHEYMIC
+687 
-697 YARSKQYLNDNKI
+697 
-710 EWRQR
+710 
-715 KKGLDAI
+715 LD
-722 YAQYN
+722 Y
-727 KLKKKYKNDY
+727 
-737 DQITKE
+737 
-743 LKKWYKELPES
+743 
-754 DPAKM
+754 
-759 NKHYCVVDAR
+759 
-769 GIYFPDNISWPG
+769 
-781 GGGPKYDVL
+781 
-790 HPVTGKPVKIPSR
+790 
-803 GWMTPDPLKMKQ
+803 
-815 WIKDDLVHFGE
+815 
-826 DENSVPCIKSYLKD
+826 
-840 REYQAPYSVFYQDGR
+840 
-855 AATKRLRNLLGNDN
+855 
-869 FDFPKDENV
+869 
-878 IADIISTWTAS
+878 
-889 NDLYFDFFA
+889 FA

-939 VVFAND
+939 VVFARD

-952 SAGPRAARKDSKK
+952 SAGPRATRKDSKK

-974 QLGFALMEEGELTD
+974 QLGFALMEDGELTD

-1048 TRDSLLNIRDFANPF
+1048 TRDSLLSIRDFANPF
-1063 GGYQLNI
+1063 GGYLLNI

-1125 RTRLELAA
+1125 RTRLELAT
-1133 RPDLNDDGPWRFRKI
+1133 RPELNDDGPWRFRKI

>member
-90 RLKQAYANSKAG
+90 RLKPAYANSKAG
-102 REFLAAQQRAAASDA
+102 KEFLEAQQRAAAFDA
-117 VAGGEESVYYH
+117 IAGSEESVYYH
-128 LYKFFSRYYED
+128 LYKFFSRYYD
-139 GDFISTRYHTR
+139 SGDFISTRYHTR
-150 ETGSMAKPYAV
+150 ETDNMAKPYAV

-172 ANADQYYIKTAE
+172 ANADQYYIKTTE
-184 NFNNYTFDLAK
+184 NFNDFAFDLSK
-195 AKVFD
+195 AKIFESV
-200 ALSHEERILAGIPDH
+200 SREERILAGIPDH
-215 ALMVHFKVVEA
+215 ALPVHFKVVEA

-231 GNIKADPNK
+231 GNIKADPGE
-240 KREFFPARKEPVA
+240 KREFFLTGENPVA
-253 LNTAG
+253 LNAGG

-267 QPEESDAI
+267 TGEEGDILSPE
-275 SAEEEARVKARFE
+275 AETLVRNRYDS
-288 AKNKGDVSLLV
+288 KNKGDTSLLV
-299 MTERILA
+299 LTEKVISACHNLKQALLDADQDASRIT
-306 ACRELRQCFE
+306 
-316 AGGGRVEHLDEFLT
+316 EFLV
-330 AMEYPCPTDTVKKRV
+330 AMEYPCPTETVKKRI

-400 YLVLLKMFRRIAGKL
+400 YLILLKVFRRIAGKL

-437 QCDCCITLDRVPKTF
+437 QSDFCITLDRVPETF
-452 YPEIIRNLKQW
+452 YPEIAENEQQRN
-463 QEWEKLGFLTTRC
+463 EWVRLHSIDRIVINPGGNVRGGWFVDADGKMDIVTKRTPQRQFGYSVPLSSGFLR
-476 DDQFSLEYTKR
+476 E
-487 PITRLTI
+487 
-494 QFPNVQNPFFI
+494 NPF
-505 SLNDPD
+505 
-511 QLLIM
+511 
-516 NNSGMK
+516 
-522 EWIPGTSQVLSKRIT
+522 
-537 EQEFFS
+537 
-543 QCPYLMVDTRF
+543 LMVDTRF
-554 FSEDFKARLFASIPD
+554 FSDDFKTRLLASIPD

-580 SENFQALNLMR
+580 SENFQALNLLR

-608 TGSDGFIYRDNYQHS
+608 TGSDGFIYRDSYQHS
-623 CWMSMIADRIA
+623 SWLSMMYDRLSTA
-634 QGLAF
+634 KGYLNSSTGFF
-639 SKIDGAIL
+639 S
-647 ASIDE
+647 
-652 IEQVNLR
+652 
-659 KLFDA
+659 
-664 SWGNENYI
+664 
-672 IDFVWAAGRK
+672 
-682 NDSRL
+682 
-687 VSISHEYMIC
+687 VSISEEEVFSLKYVLNICFNNNFVNNISVRRQDKNLSLQFVDDGLPSLSVGFEYVLLYRNSTTAVINPV
-697 YARSKQYLNDNKI
+697 YAPTSEKRATQGYWKGFWNDADRPTMRYEILGFEPTTGQWK
-710 EWRQR
+710 W
-715 KKGLDAI
+715 KKDKAYEAVKNYKKYI
-722 YAQYN
+722 AQYSQMETLEEYWERTGK
-727 KLKKKYKNDY
+727 KLKFIRRNPK
-737 DQITKE
+737 
-743 LKKWYKELPES
+743 
-754 DPAKM
+754 
-759 NKHYCVVDAR
+759 
-769 GIYFPDNISWPG
+769 G
-781 GGGPKYDVL
+781 GGKSQGVEHWIPPNSEKLRSSDWSDVL
-790 HPVTGKPVKIPSR
+790 VLGTIGNNLALTFSSPKSEVLLQQIFS
-803 GWMTPDPLKMKQ
+803 MTANND
-815 WIKDDLVHFGE
+815 
-826 DENSVPCIKSYLKD
+826 SYLLD
-840 REYQAPYSVFYQDGR
+840 Y
-855 AATKRLRNLLGNDN
+855 
-869 FDFPKDENV
+869 
-878 IADIISTWTAS
+878 
-889 NDLYFDFFA
+889 FA

-939 VVFAND
+939 VVFARD
-945 WKDGKPQ
+945 WKDGRPQ
-952 SAGPRAARKDSKK
+952 EVPSIKGKHIIEESKK
-965 ILGLDIGTD
+965 VLKNRKGEEVDLLNFSSSYKGT
-974 QLGFALMEEGELTD
+974 ELED
-988 SGVVNLS
+988 
-995 NPFNGVSHCFKYM
+995 NPEWDEHNHFNGVSHCFKYM

-1023 EESAA
+1023 EDSAA
-1028 EKMPPTLREDYML
+1028 EQMPQTLREDYML

-1133 RPDLNDDGPWRFRKI
+1133 RPELSDDGPWRFRKI

-1161 GRKKNVLIVWRTL
+1161 GRRKNVLIVWRTL

-1192 INLNEKRPEYD
+1192 VNLNEKRPEYD
-1203 IIYVNGSNNLG
+1203 IVYVNGSNNLG
-1214 ADRRETDL
+1214 ADRRETDS

-1239 EEC
+1239 EER